1 VTNYLHLEA
10 DGDRDETGLQLHPR
24 LISEADWSRYK
35 SYVAEIFE
43 SLGMEMG
50 SPGTLQTPE
59 RFLRALL
66 DATAGY
72 EGDPKLVT
80 LFPDERIGES
90 ACGTHQSV
98 VEGPITFY
106 SLCEHHAMP
115 FFGHAHV
122 GYVPGEKIIGIS
134 KLTRLVRLYAM
145 RFSLQERIGEEVANA
160 LSEILEARGVAV
172 HLEATHLCTQMR
184 GVRDTETRTQTTT
197 WRGAFGTDAGL
208 RDQFLILMRNGV

>member
-1 VTNYLHLEA
+1 MTNYLHLEA
-10 DGDRDETGLQLHPR
+10 DGGRDETELQLHPR
-24 LISEADWSRYK
+24 HISEADWSRYK

-80 LFPDERIGES
+80 LFPDERLGES
-90 ACGTHQSV
+90 SCGTHQLV

-106 SLCEHHAMP
+106 SLCEHHALP

-122 GYVPGEKIIGIS
+122 GYVPGEKLIGIS

-145 RFSLQERIGEEVANA
+145 RFSLQERIGEEVANGLA
-160 LSEILEARGVAV
+160 EILEARGVAV

-184 GVRDTETRTQTTT
+184 GVKDTETRTQTTT
-197 WRGAFGTDAGL
+197 WRGAFGADSGL
-208 RDQFLILMRNGV
+208 RDQFLLLMRNGV